1 MALRLETAPVVTG
14 GESDPRLSATPRT
27 AGLPLW
33 AWLVAA
39 VLILTHACLAWQSRT
54 AGVTHSN
61 DDALYMLLGREL
73 GNLSYRENFRVGAPM
88 HGQYPPAWPALIAL
102 SNLVTGGSEQAA
114 FALAMLLSTLGL
126 LAFFDTA
133 RRLLPAW
140 LALGVLSVVA
150 INPSLVSFA
159 GRVMSEAA
167 FWFWTSITFWALI
180 RGREDRRFLVLAGIA
195 AIISA
200 FTRSIGVTLIGAV
213 GVSFLLDRAWRALII
228 YSGAALVLLGGWG
241 AFTAVNHE
249 KVVGRSYVADAA
261 SQFQPASGEESIAIA
276 FAKKVANRI
285 REQLMGTVPA
295 IMPFVRVNGT
305 VVDNVL
311 WLAVTV
317 VLGLMGLVA
326 LRDRLPAMGLY
337 LLFYL
342 GLIAIWPWGP
352 RRFFIPVQPF
362 VLLTLILGAYWV
374 LGRRLPRLASAMCI
388 SLLAAISAAAFPT
401 LAANHELMQTCD
413 RSTPWTDGRCYDPD
427 QRSFFA
433 AVTFARDSLP
443 GDARFLVEREAAF
456 AYHTRRVV
464 QHDQIAIGMPDSTF
478 RDYLHEKKIDYV
490 VVTRLTNVELEG
502 LAPKLLANCTYFD
515 VLRRFP
521 PYGRLYQFHAE
532 RVPAGQD
539 ACSDLNYYVQSTPK
553 RAWAR

>member
-1 MALRLETAPVVTG
+1 MAMRLETAPVVT
-14 GESDPRLSATPRT
+14 SDQPDPRPSATPRS
-27 AGLPLW
+27 AGLPIW
-33 AWLVAA
+33 VWLVAA
-39 VLILTHACLAWQSRT
+39 ALMLTHAFLAWQSRN

-73 GNLSYRENFRVGAPM
+73 GHLSYRETFRIGSPM

-133 RRLLPAW
+133 RRLLPTW
-140 LALGVLSVVA
+140 LALATLAAVA
-150 INPSLVSFA
+150 VNPFLISYA

-167 FWFWTSITFWALI
+167 FWFWTSLTFWALI
-180 RGREDRRFLVLAGIA
+180 RGREDRRFLVLAGVT

-200 FTRSIGVTLIGAV
+200 FTRSIGITLIGAV
-213 GVSFLLDRAWRALII
+213 GISFLLDRAWRALTI
-228 YSGAALVLLGGWG
+228 YTAAAVILLGGW
-241 AFTAVNHE
+241 AIFTAVNHE
-249 KVVGRSYVADAA
+249 KVVGRSYVADVTAQLQRA
-261 SQFQPASGEESIAIA
+261 DSTHSRTVAVVT
-276 FAKKVANRI
+276 KVVGRI
-285 REQLMGTVPA
+285 REQVMGTVPA
-295 IMPFVRVNGT
+295 MLPLVRVNDT

-311 WLAVTV
+311 WLAITV

-326 LRDRLPAMGLY
+326 LRRPLPAMGLF

-342 GLIAIWPWGP
+342 GLIAVWPWGP
-352 RRFFIPVQPF
+352 RRFFIPIQPF
-362 VLLTLILGAYWV
+362 VLLTLVLGAHGV
-374 LGRRLPRLASAMCI
+374 IGQKLPRLAAGLCVF
-388 SLLAAISAAAFPT
+388 LLAAVIVAAVPQT
-401 LAANHELMQTCD
+401 AANYELMRTCD

-433 AVTFARDSLP
+433 AVTFARDSTP
-443 GDARFLVEREAAF
+443 VDARFLVEREAGF

-464 QHDQIAIGMPDSTF
+464 QHDQIAIGMPDSIF
-478 RDYLHEKKIDYV
+478 RGYLHEKKIDYV

-532 RVPAGQD
+532 GAPAGQD